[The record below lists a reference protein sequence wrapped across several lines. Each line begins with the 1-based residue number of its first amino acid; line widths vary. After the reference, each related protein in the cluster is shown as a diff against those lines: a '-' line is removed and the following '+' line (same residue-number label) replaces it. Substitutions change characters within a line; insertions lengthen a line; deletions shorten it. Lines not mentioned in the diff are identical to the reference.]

1 MSLTLEQIKPAVMEI
16 VNATPAVDMHTHLF
30 APHFG
35 PLLLWG
41 IDELLTYHYL
51 VAEVMR
57 IAPIPYK
64 KYWQFSKREMAD
76 YSWEHLF
83 LKRSPLSEACRG
95 VLSTLERLGLD
106 PAERNLEK
114 IRKFYRE
121 QKIDD
126 YVSKV
131 MEIANIPYMVMTN
144 DPFDSEERPVWDK
157 MGNPDSRFKAALRID
172 PLLTNWD
179 TASSILRDQ
188 GYEVSPSMNDSS
200 LCNIRKFLDK
210 WADAMNP
217 LYMAVSLPPSFSYP
231 DESIRTRIID
241 TCIIP
246 FAQDRNLP
254 FALMIGVKKLL
265 NPDLRLAGDSVG
277 KSDIECIE
285 NLCLKYPNQRFL
297 VTFLSRENQHELCVT
312 ARKFNN
318 LLPFGCWWFM
328 NNPSIIDE
336 ITRERIE
343 LLGMSFVPQHSDA
356 RVLDQVIYKWHHSRG
371 IIAGI
376 LSDKYADIIQTGW
389 TVSREEI
396 QRDVKELFQDNFE
409 RFCA

>member
-1 MSLTLEQIKPAVMEI
+1 MSLTLEQIKPAVREI
-16 VNATPAVDMHTHLF
+16 VDATQIVDMHTHLF

-57 IAPIPYK
+57 VAPMPLNQ
-64 KYWQFSKREMAD
+64 YWQLSKHEMAD
-76 YSWEHLF
+76 YTWEHLF
-83 LKRSPLSEACRG
+83 LKRSPVSEACCG
-95 VLSTLERLGLD
+95 VLTTLERLGVD

-114 IRKFYRE
+114 IRKFYQE
-121 QKIDD
+121 QTPDE
-126 YVSKV
+126 YVDKV
-131 MEIANIPYMVMTN
+131 MKIANIKYMVMTN
-144 DPFDSEERPVWDK
+144 DPFDQEERPVWERI
-157 MGNPDSRFKAALRID
+157 GNNDSRFHAALRID

-188 GYEVSPSMNDSS
+188 GYEVSPSLNDSCIS
-200 LCNIRKFLDK
+200 NIRKFLEQ

-217 LYMAVSLPPSFSYP
+217 RYLAVSLPPDFSYP

-246 FAQDRNLP
+246 FAQERNLP

-277 KSDIECIE
+277 KADIECIE
-285 NLCLKYPNQRFL
+285 NLCLKYPSQRFL

-336 ITRERIE
+336 ITRERFE
-343 LLGMSFVPQHSDA
+343 LLGLSFVPQHSDA
-356 RVLDQVIYKWHHSRG
+356 RVLDQVIYKWHHSRR
-371 IIAGI
+371 IIANI
-376 LSDKYADIIQTGW
+376 LSEKYSDIIRTGW
-389 TVSREEI
+389 TIDREEI
-396 QRDVKELFQDNFE
+396 QRDVKELFQGNFE
-409 RFCA
+409 RFCS